1 MWHLLH
7 VDKGNGGDP
16 KEKLEVWERAK
27 GGIALYDETPRSQ
40 WKKAGEVRVVVVVV
54 ADGAVE
60 HQRRRKE
67 SSFPWKTGAFVK
79 ELLPSIGGATVVQA
93 FQFPVR
99 RRRRRLLLLGLN
111 LVVVVVFLSGRR
123 RNVSIVAPDGHS
135 RRRASKVRVG
145 RRTGRCFA
153 AHPEVVVVRSVPR
166 FGQSTQG

>member
-79 ELLPSIGGATVVQA
+79 RVTAKHWRRHCRPSLPVPSTTTKTTIVVAGAEFGGGGGV
-93 FQFPVR
+93 PVGAAEERIHR
-99 RRRRRLLLLGLN
+99 RP
-111 LVVVVVFLSGRR
+111 GR
-123 RNVSIVAPDGHS
+123 A
-135 RRRASKVRVG
+135 
-145 RRTGRCFA
+145 
-153 AHPEVVVVRSVPR
+153 
-166 FGQSTQG
+166 